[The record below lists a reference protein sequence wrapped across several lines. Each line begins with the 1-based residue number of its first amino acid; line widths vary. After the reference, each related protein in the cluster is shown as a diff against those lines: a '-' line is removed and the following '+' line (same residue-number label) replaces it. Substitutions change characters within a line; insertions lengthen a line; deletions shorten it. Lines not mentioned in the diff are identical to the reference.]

1 MRFFVFFAVLA
12 LMFASL
18 MLANL
23 HPIWFLPAIIFGAFT
38 MYGVFDLVQ
47 STHALWRNYPVLG
60 RARWVFEFMRPY
72 LRQYLV
78 EGETD
83 GMPFNREQ
91 RSLVYRRA
99 KNVQASEP
107 FGSHVDFNEAR
118 YEWLNPSLAAVDAK
132 PENLRVLI
140 GGKDCKQPYSAS
152 VFNISAMSFGSLGS
166 HAISALNLGAAKGGF
181 YHDTGEG
188 AISPY
193 HKLGGDL
200 VWEIGSGYF
209 GCRDSD
215 GNFNA
220 ERFAKNARQDCVK
233 MIEIKLSQGA
243 KPGHGGIL
251 PGSKVTREIAE
262 TRGIAL
268 GETCISPPYHKAFS
282 TPVEMMHFIANL
294 RELSGGKPIGFKL
307 CIGHRWEFL
316 AMVKAMLETQI
327 KPDFIVIDGG
337 EGGTGAA
344 PVEFQD
350 HIGTPL
356 RSGLIFARNA
366 LVGAG
371 IKDEIKLGASGKII
385 SAFGLAAAMAVGADY
400 CNSGRGFMFALG
412 CVQSL
417 SCHTNHCPTGIAT
430 QDKLLQRGL
439 VIADKADRVYHF
451 HLNTVR
457 ALAEVIGAAGLHH
470 PEDLQP
476 CHIFH
481 RVSAT
486 RALPADEVYE
496 LLDEGELLKNPQ
508 TTVLAEDWARADA
521 HSFAAK
527 FDAPSSRV

>member
-1 MRFFVFFAVLA
+1 MRFFLFFAVVS

-18 MLANL
+18 LLANINL
-23 HPIWFLPAIIFGAFT
+23 LWFIPALVFAGFSA
-38 MYGVFDLVQ
+38 YGVYDLVQ
-47 STHALWRNYPVLG
+47 SSHALWRNYPVMG
-60 RARWVFEFMRPY
+60 RMRWLFEFIRPY
-72 LRQYLV
+72 VQQYLV

-118 YEWLNPSLAAVDAK
+118 YEWLNPSLAACK
-132 PENLRVLI
+132 NNPKSFRVRI
-140 GGKDCKQPYSAS
+140 GSTACKQPYSAS

-166 HAISALNLGAAKGGF
+166 NAISALNRGAAKGNF

-200 VWEIGSGYF
+200 VWEIGSSYF
-209 GCRDSD
+209 GCRDD
-215 GNFNA
+215 AGCFHPEKFKENA
-220 ERFAKNARQDCVK
+220 TVDCVK

-251 PGSKVTREIAE
+251 PGSKVTKEIAE
-262 TRGIAL
+262 TRGITP
-268 GETCISPPYHKAFS
+268 GETCVSPPFHTAFS
-282 TPVEMMHFIANL
+282 TPVEMMHFIGQL
-294 RELSGGKPIGFKL
+294 RELSDGKPIGFKL

-316 AMVKAMLETQI
+316 ALIKAMLKTGI
-327 KPDFIVIDGG
+327 APDFIVIDGA

-356 RSGLIFARNA
+356 RAGLVFARNA

-371 IKDEIKLGASGKII
+371 LKEQIRLGASGKIV
-385 SAFGLAAAMAVGADY
+385 SAFGMAAAMALGADF

-439 VIADKADRVYHF
+439 VVTDKASRVFHF
-451 HLNTVR
+451 HQNTVR
-457 ALAEVIGAAGLHH
+457 ALGEVVGAAGLTHPSQLRPHH
-470 PEDLQP
+470 MY
-476 CHIFH
+476 H

-486 RALPADEVYE
+486 RALPADEVYD
-496 LLDEGELLKNPQ
+496 LLLSGALLSHPQ
-508 TTVLAEDWARADA
+508 DTGLAVDWARASADTFEA
-521 HSFAAK
+521 QMG
-527 FDAPSSRV
+527 

>member
-1 MRFFVFFAVLA
+1 MRFFLFFAVVS

-18 MLANL
+18 LLANL
-23 HPIWFLPAIIFGAFT
+23 SLYWFVPAIVFGLIV

-47 STHALWRNYPVLG
+47 SSHALWRNYPVMG
-60 RARWVFEFMRPY
+60 RARWIFEFMRPY
-72 LRQYLV
+72 IQQYLV

-83 GMPFNREQ
+83 GMPFHREQ

-118 YEWLNPSLAAVDAK
+118 YEWMNPSLAARQNNVDDF
-132 PENLRVLI
+132 RVMI
-140 GGKDCKQPYSAS
+140 GGKDCQQPYHAS

-166 HAISALNLGAAKGGF
+166 NAISALNKGAAKGGF

-209 GCRDSD
+209 GCRDEKGVFSD
-215 GNFNA
+215 KKF
-220 ERFAKNARQDCVK
+220 EKNAKLDNVK

-251 PGSKVTREIAE
+251 PGSKVTTEIAE
-262 TRGIAL
+262 TRGVPL
-268 GETCISPPYHKAFS
+268 GETVVSPPYHTAFS
-282 TPVEMMHFIANL
+282 TPVEMMHFIGKL
-294 RELSGGKPIGFKL
+294 RKLSGGKPIGFKL

-316 AMVKAMLETQI
+316 ALVKAMLKTGI
-327 KPDFIVIDGG
+327 LPDFIVIDGA

-350 HIGTPL
+350 HIGSPL
-356 RSGLIFARNA
+356 RAGLVFARNA

-371 IKDEIKLGASGKII
+371 LKEQIKLGASGKII
-385 SAFGLAAAMAVGADY
+385 SAFNIATAMALGADF

-417 SCHTNHCPTGIAT
+417 SCHTNHCPTGVAT

-439 VIADKADRVYHF
+439 VVTDKTERVYHF
-451 HLNTVR
+451 HRNTIR
-457 ALAEVIGAAGLHH
+457 AL
-470 PEDLQP
+470 
-476 CHIFH
+476 
-481 RVSAT
+481 
-486 RALPADEVYE
+486 
-496 LLDEGELLKNPQ
+496 
-508 TTVLAEDWARADA
+508 
-521 HSFAAK
+521 
-527 FDAPSSRV
+527 

>member
-1 MRFFVFFAVLA
+1 MRFFLFFMAVA
-12 LMFASL
+12 LMFSSL
-18 MLANL
+18 MLANT
-23 HPIWFLPAIIFGAFT
+23 HPYWFAPAIFFAAIT
-38 MYGVFDLVQ
+38 IYGVFDLVQ
-47 STHALWRNYPVLG
+47 SSHALWRNYPVMG
-60 RARWVFEFMRPY
+60 RMRWLFEFMRPY
-72 LRQYLV
+72 MQQYLV

-107 FGSHVDFNEAR
+107 FGSHVDFNQAK
-118 YEWLNPSLAAVDAK
+118 YEWLNPSLAAV
-132 PENLRVLI
+132 ENDPDTFRVLI
-140 GGKDCKQPYSAS
+140 GGKDCKQPYLSS

-166 HAISALNLGAAKGGF
+166 NAISALNRGAAKGKF

-200 VWEIGSGYF
+200 VWEIGSSYF
-209 GCRDSD
+209 GCRDKQ
-215 GNFNA
+215 GNFDPQAFANNA
-220 ERFAKNARQDCVK
+220 KQDCVK

-251 PGSKVTREIAE
+251 PGSKVNKEIAE
-262 TRGIAL
+262 TRGIPL
-268 GETCISPPYHKAFS
+268 GETCVSPPYHTAFS
-282 TPVEMMHFIANL
+282 TPLELIQFIAKL
-294 RELSGGKPIGFKL
+294 RELSGGKPVGFKL

-316 AMVKAMLETQI
+316 AIIKAMLETGI
-327 KPDFIVIDGG
+327 TPDFIVIDGA

-356 RSGLIFARNA
+356 RSGLVFARNA
-366 LVGAG
+366 LIGAG
-371 IKDEIKLGASGKII
+371 LKDQVKLGASGKII
-385 SAFGLAAAMAVGADY
+385 SAFGLAAAMAIGADF

-439 VIADKADRVYHF
+439 VVTDKAERVYF
-451 HLNTVR
+451 YHLNTVR
-457 ALAEVIGAAGLHH
+457 ALAEVVGAAGLSHPSELRPHH
-470 PEDLQP
+470 
-476 CHIFH
+476 IYH

-486 RALPADEVYE
+486 RALPADEVYDLLGNGD
-496 LLDEGELLKNPQ
+496 LLDNPQ
-508 TTVLAEDWARADA
+508 DTGLGTDWARADVN
-521 HSFAAK
+521 SFAPQ
-527 FDAPSSRV
+527 D

>member
-1 MRFFVFFAVLA
+1 MRFFIFFAVVA
-12 LMFASL
+12 LMFSSL
-18 MLANL
+18 MLANSHVL
-23 HPIWFLPAIIFGAFT
+23 WFIPALVFGALT
-38 MYGVFDLVQ
+38 IYGVFDLVQ
-47 STHALWRNYPVLG
+47 NSHALWRNYPVLG

-107 FGSHVDFNEAR
+107 FGSHVDFNEAK
-118 YEWLNPSLAAVDAK
+118 YEWLNPSLAAVETD
-132 PENLRVLI
+132 PTNFRINI

-166 HAISALNLGAAKGGF
+166 NAISALNRGAAKGRF

-209 GCRDSD
+209 GCRDKS
-215 GNFNA
+215 GNFDPK
-220 ERFAKNARQDCVK
+220 RFAENAKQDCVK

-251 PGSKVTREIAE
+251 PGSKVTKEIAE

-268 GETCISPPYHKAFS
+268 GETCVSPPSHKAFS
-282 TPVEMMHFIANL
+282 TPIEMMQFIATL
-294 RELSGGKPIGFKL
+294 RELSGGKPVGFKL

-316 AMVKAMLETQI
+316 ALVKAMLKTGI

-356 RSGLIFARNA
+356 RAGLVFARNA

-371 IKDEIKLGASGKII
+371 LKDEIKLGASGKIV

-417 SCHTNHCPTGIAT
+417 TCHTNHCPTGIAT

-439 VIADKADRVYHF
+439 VVSDKSERVYHF
-451 HLNTVR
+451 HKNTVR
-457 ALAEVIGAAGLHH
+457 ALAEVVGAAGLSH
-470 PEDLQP
+470 PTDLKP

-496 LLDEGELLKNPQ
+496 LLGNGDLLDKPQ
-508 TTVLAEDWARADA
+508 NTCLAVDWARADA
-521 HSFAAK
+521 NHFTANTG
-527 FDAPSSRV
+527 

>member
-1 MRFFVFFAVLA
+1 MRFFVFFAAVT

-23 HPIWFLPAIIFGAFT
+23 HPYWFAPAIVFGCIT
-38 MYGVFDLVQ
+38 VYGVFDLVQ
-47 STHALWRNYPVLG
+47 SGHALWRNYPVLG
-60 RARWVFEFMRPY
+60 RARWLFEFMRPY
-72 LRQYLV
+72 MQQYLV

-99 KNVQASEP
+99 KNVQSSEP

-118 YEWLNPSLAAVDAK
+118 YEWLNPSLAAVENDADTF
-132 PENLRVLI
+132 RVII
-140 GGKDCKQPYSAS
+140 GGSDCKQPYSAS

-166 HAISALNLGAAKGGF
+166 KAISSLNLGAAKGGF

-209 GCRDSD
+209 GCRDSE
-215 GNFNA
+215 GNFSPK
-220 ERFAKNARQDCVK
+220 RFAKNAEQVCVK

-251 PGSKVTREIAE
+251 PGKKITPEIAE

-268 GETCISPPYHKAFS
+268 GETCVSPPYHKAFS
-282 TPVEMMHFIANL
+282 TPTELMHFIGQL
-294 RELSGGKPIGFKL
+294 RELSGGKPVGFKL

-316 AMVKAMLETQI
+316 ALIKAMLKTGI
-327 KPDFIVIDGG
+327 KPDFIVIDGA

-350 HIGTPL
+350 HIGSPL
-356 RSGLIFARNA
+356 RSGLVFARNA

-371 IKDEIKLGASGKII
+371 LKDEIALGASGKIV
-385 SAFGLAAAMAVGADY
+385 SAFGLAAALAIGADF

-439 VIADKADRVYHF
+439 VVTDKADRVYHF
-451 HLNTVR
+451 QHNTIR
-457 ALAEVIGAAGLHH
+457 ALAEVVGAAGLSH
-470 PEDLQP
+470 PAQLQP
-476 CHIFH
+476 HHLYH

-486 RALPADEVYE
+486 RALPADEVYDLLDKDE
-496 LLDEGELLKNPQ
+496 LLAHPEK
-508 TTVLAEDWARADA
+508 TSLAVDWARADTN
-521 HSFAAK
+521 SFA
-527 FDAPSSRV
+527 PNMR